1 VRTRPDGFTLVEL
14 VFSLVVFAIVAAV
27 AIPNY
32 LSLIRNTRALQ
43 AVADLY
49 AVRAAAYL
57 NYGDTT
63 KWAQEAPAGIPPL
76 EIAQRLPPEFRFVRE
91 HYKID
96 WENWIGVPRR
106 PGDPRIGIEVGV
118 SVVTRDT
125 KLLEIIESFLTKY
138 HVSRTAPTKTTLQ
151 IAGPTGI

>member
-1 VRTRPDGFTLVEL
+1 MTRHEGFTLIEL
-14 VFSLVVFAIVAAV
+14 ACALLVAGIVALI

-32 LSLIRNTRALQ
+32 LDLVRDTRAMQ

-63 KWAQEAPAGIPPL
+63 RWPPDAPAGIPPT
-76 EIAQRLPPEFRFVRE
+76 EIHERLPPGFRFVKE

-96 WENWIGVPRR
+96 WENWIGEVRKA
-106 PGDPRIGIEVGV
+106 GDGRTGIEVGV
-118 SVVTRDT
+118 SVVSNDS
-125 KLLEIIESFLTKY
+125 KLLDSVQRLLSKY
-138 HVSRTAPTKTTLQ
+138 YTIRTTPTKMTLQ
-151 IAGPTGI
+151 IAGPNGI